1 MSPRLENSK
10 LIIKCNKKIQ
20 ANLYEEWYQAHFIA
34 IGLKNRP
41 TLWTFADEFVEY
53 VSIQTPLSFEVSKFV
68 W

>member
-1 MSPRLENSK
+1 MSPRLENLK
-10 LIIKCNKKIQ
+10 LTKFDKIQ

-41 TLWTFADEFVEY
+41 TLWTFADEFVEF
-53 VSIQTPLSFEVSKFV
+53 VSIQTPLRFEVSKFV